1 MPIGKGSSS
10 TPGAAGARAVYMEL
24 RLRSAAAAASW
35 LAQCR
40 RAAVETAPPAGQA
53 GSSGSSGF
61 KPRMA
66 ADDRADRC
74 PVRTGTGAD
83 SRGALASRSKLYSAG
98 GLPLWAAAVALDG
111 RVRDA
116 SLP

>member
-1 MPIGKGSSS
+1 MYAYAYKRDIGRRRGSV
-10 TPGAAGARAVYMEL
+10 R
-24 RLRSAAAAASW
+24 
-35 LAQCR
+35 
-40 RAAVETAPPAGQA
+40 
-53 GSSGSSGF
+53 
-61 KPRMA
+61 PRMA
-66 ADDRADRC
+66 TDDRADRC

>member
-1 MPIGKGSSS
+1 
-10 TPGAAGARAVYMEL
+10 MEL

-61 KPRMA
+61 EPR
-66 ADDRADRC
+66 
-74 PVRTGTGAD
+74 
-83 SRGALASRSKLYSAG
+83 AG
-98 GLPLWAAAVALDG
+98 RWAGLP
-111 RVRDA
+111 RVELERVLEAEPRAA
-116 SLP
+116 SLEHVARVVVVAR

>member
-1 MPIGKGSSS
+1 
-10 TPGAAGARAVYMEL
+10 
-24 RLRSAAAAASW
+24 
-35 LAQCR
+35 
-40 RAAVETAPPAGQA
+40 
-53 GSSGSSGF
+53 
-61 KPRMA
+61 MA

>member
-1 MPIGKGSSS
+1 MSPYGDIPTLAHRRGSV
-10 TPGAAGARAVYMEL
+10 R
-24 RLRSAAAAASW
+24 
-35 LAQCR
+35 
-40 RAAVETAPPAGQA
+40 
-53 GSSGSSGF
+53 
-61 KPRMA
+61 PRMA

-83 SRGALASRSKLYSAG
+83 SRGALASCSKLYSAG

>member
-1 MPIGKGSSS
+1 MEELTPSCRLSPYGDKRDIGRRRGSV
-10 TPGAAGARAVYMEL
+10 R
-24 RLRSAAAAASW
+24 
-35 LAQCR
+35 
-40 RAAVETAPPAGQA
+40 
-53 GSSGSSGF
+53 
-61 KPRMA
+61 PRMA

>member
-1 MPIGKGSSS
+1 MQLTFSVPLCAYAHKPTSARRRGS
-10 TPGAAGARAVYMEL
+10 V
-24 RLRSAAAAASW
+24 W
-35 LAQCR
+35 
-40 RAAVETAPPAGQA
+40 
-53 GSSGSSGF
+53 
-61 KPRMA
+61 PRMA

-83 SRGALASRSKLYSAG
+83 SRGALASRSKLYNAG